1 MRIAWTINSRPLV
14 ILYVYIKTTLSNKL
28 YRTRKEY
35 ESRLRRLTRGVA
47 HELKKGISGAG
58 DSAFETQSER
68 GEQSVIVIIV
78 GLY

>member
-14 ILYVYIKTTLSNKL
+14 ILYVYIKTTHRRFTIALSNKL

-47 HELKKGISGAG
+47 HELKTPLAVTKAG
-58 DSAFETQSER
+58 YKWR
-68 GEQSVIVIIV
+68 G
-78 GLY
+78 